1 MRNKRHTLSR
11 RSKNFPA
18 GMLCL
23 CFITHS
29 SCALTDS
36 PIRTSYITELK
47 IKHIKRKARE
57 SVPVTRPA
65 YQGSRI
71 AHRSLN
77 EQRRSP
83 RRYVYNNLV
92 RLTARHTKG
101 YNHIPQTSTVAL
113 PFDYDFRIC
122 EILIS
127 QRQKPSSKRLSHICL
142 PTPIGVDGVKV

>member
-1 MRNKRHTLSR
+1 
-11 RSKNFPA
+11 
-18 GMLCL
+18 MLCL
-23 CFITHS
+23 CFITR
-29 SCALTDS
+29 CNYVLTDS
-36 PIRTSYITELK
+36 PTRTDITDLK
-47 IKHIKRKARE
+47 INHIKRKSAGICTCH
-57 SVPVTRPA
+57 SSHALRP
-65 YQGSRI
+65 S
-71 AHRSLN
+71 HCPSLLN